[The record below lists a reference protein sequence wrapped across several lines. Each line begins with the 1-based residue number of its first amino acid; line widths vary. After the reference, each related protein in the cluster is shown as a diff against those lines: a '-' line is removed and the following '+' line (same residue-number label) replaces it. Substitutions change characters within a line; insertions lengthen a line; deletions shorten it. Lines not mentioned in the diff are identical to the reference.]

1 MPIPIFLTSSTASST
16 LFNPITSNYLS
27 YLVSA
32 CGGST
37 YICTPGFNP
46 LLAGNTVASTIM
58 LSTGMVGMAAINQNV
73 YEVDGSSTIYQLNLS
88 TLSMVRYS
96 TTVGTAPTF
105 VNLAAN
111 WRARLVLAGDANNP
125 QNFYM
130 ARTNDPTD
138 WNYAATDA
146 SAAVAGNL
154 AAAGQIGEPIVAL
167 IPYTDD
173 YFIFGCAHSIWM
185 LAGDLAQ
192 GGTITRLSEQ
202 MGILGPRAWTK
213 SPDGTIWFVA
223 SGGLYKLNPLLDSY
237 KPPTCVTTGLLNA
250 YFEALGW
257 NTHDVSLAWDADL
270 HYLYIF
276 ATPLG
281 SMTRSTGVSTST
293 TQRISGDHLVFDAR
307 SEGLWFQRYIAP
319 EIGPTCAIF
328 YSGDNTPDSRAM
340 LLGSWDGWIRL
351 MDQGAFTDDG
361 STIAASVTLGPFKP
375 ITEQAALIGATLD
388 LGELY
393 PGDPSSTWH
402 MNASFLA
409 GPTAYDVTEGIPFNA
424 YSVECPQDG
433 RQKTFR
439 QRLAGGWFS
448 LYLSNI
454 QSTSYFSFESAI
466 LEFDEAGR
474 NRYRR

>member
-27 YLVSA
+27 YLVSV

-37 YICTPGFNP
+37 YICTPGYNP
-46 LLAGNTVASTIM
+46 LLAANITPSTTT

-73 YEVDGSSTIYQLNLS
+73 YIVDGSSTIFQLNLS
-88 TLSMVRYS
+88 TLSMQGYS
-96 TTVGTAPTF
+96 TTTGTAPTF
-105 VNLAAN
+105 CNLAVN

-173 YFIFGCAHSIWM
+173 YFVFGCAHSVWM
-185 LAGDLAQ
+185 LAGDLTQ

-202 MGILGPRAWTK
+202 MGIAGPRAWTM

-223 SGGLYKLNPLLDSY
+223 SGGLHRLNPLLDAY
-237 KPPTCVTTGLLNA
+237 KAPTCVTLGLLNA
-250 YFEALGW
+250 YFGALGW
-257 NTHDVSLAWDADL
+257 NTHDVSLAWDVDL

-281 SMTRSTGVSTST
+281 SVTQSTGPSTST
-293 TQRISGDHLVFDAR
+293 TQRISGDHLVYDSR
-307 SEGLWFQRYIAP
+307 GGGLWFQRYIAP
-319 EIGPTCAIF
+319 EIGPTCAVM
-328 YSGDNTPDSRAM
+328 YTGDNTPGSRAL

-361 STIAASVTLGPFKP
+361 STIAASITLGPYKS
-375 ITEQAALIGATLD
+375 IIEQGALIGATID

-393 PGDPSSTWH
+393 PGDASSTWH
-402 MNASFLA
+402 AIATFLS

-424 YSVECPQDG
+424 YAVECTQDG

-439 QRLAGGWFS
+439 QKLSGGWFS
-448 LYLSNI
+448 LILSNT
-454 QSTSYFSFESAI
+454 QSTSYFSFESAM
-466 LEFDEAGR
+466 LEFDESGR

>member
-1 MPIPIFLTSSTASST
+1 MAIPVYLLTSTATST

-27 YLVSA
+27 YLVSV

-37 YICTPGFNP
+37 YICTPGYNP
-46 LLAGNTVASTIM
+46 LIAGNMVSSTTM
-58 LSTGMVGMAAINQNV
+58 LSTGMVGMAAIDQNV
-73 YEVDGSSTIYQLNLS
+73 YMVDGSSTIFQLNLS
-88 TLSMVRYS
+88 TLSMQQYS
-96 TTVGTAPTF
+96 TTAGVAPTF
-105 VNLAAN
+105 CNLAVN

-130 ARTNDPTD
+130 SRTDVPTD
-138 WNYAATDA
+138 WNYAATDP

-173 YFIFGCAHSIWM
+173 YFVFGCAHSVWM
-185 LAGDLAQ
+185 LQGDLAN
-192 GGTITRLSEQ
+192 GGTIVRLSEQ

-213 SPDGTIWFVA
+213 DPDGTIWFIA
-223 SGGLYKLNPLLDSY
+223 SGGLYKMNPLLDSY
-237 KPPTCVTTGLLNA
+237 KPPECVTLGLLND
-250 YFEALGW
+250 YFQGLGW

-281 SMTRSTGVSTST
+281 TNSSTSST
-293 TQRISGDHLVFDAR
+293 RISGDHLVYDAR
-307 SEGLWFQRYIAP
+307 NGGLWFQRYIAP
-319 EIGPTCAIF
+319 EIGPTCSVF
-328 YSGDNTPDSRAM
+328 YTGNNTPASRAL

-361 STIAASVTLGPFKP
+361 STIAASVTLGPYKP
-375 ITEQAALIGATLD
+375 NLEQSALIGATID
-388 LGELY
+388 FGTLY

-402 MNASFLA
+402 ANAAFLA
-409 GPTAYDVTEGIPFNA
+409 GPTAFDVTAGIPFNA
-424 YSVECPQDG
+424 YAVDCFQDG

-439 QRLAGGWFS
+439 QRIAGGWFTI
-448 LYLSNI
+448 YLSNLL
-454 QSTSYFSFESAI
+454 STCYFSFESAI